1 MTKEFYSN
9 GKLLLSGEY
18 AILDGAEGWAIPT
31 KYGQHLK
38 VNETNTKTLSWRSID
53 ADGTVWFTG
62 SYTLKD
68 FKEIASTNEEI
79 SKNLIHILNEIRKLE
94 PNFLTNIEG
103 CKVQTELTFP
113 RVWGLGTSST
123 LIANL
128 SSWAKVDPY
137 ALLSKTFG
145 GSAYDI
151 ACAQNDGPI
160 IFQLKDK
167 VPIITN
173 IDTTP
178 PFTEALFFIY
188 LNQKKNS
195 REAIAAY
202 RNLKIDKAKLTQN
215 ISELTRKMI
224 SSQNL
229 RDFEELLNTHER
241 RLSRVLQTTPI
252 KEKLFKDYHGSIK
265 SLGAWGGDFILATGN
280 EETPEYFKSKGYSV
294 VLPFSKMIL

>member
-38 VNETNTKTLSWRSID
+38 VNETNTKTLSWLSID

-94 PNFLTNIEG
+94 PNFLTNTEG

-113 RVWGLGTSST
+113 RAWGLGTSST

-137 ALLSKTFG
+137 VLLSKTFG

-178 PFTEALFFIY
+178 PFTEALFFVY

-202 RNLKIDKAKLTQN
+202 RSLKIDKAKLTQD

-252 KEKLFKDYHGSIK
+252 KEKLFKDYQGSIK

>member
-1 MTKEFYSN
+1 
-9 GKLLLSGEY
+9 
-18 AILDGAEGWAIPT
+18 
-31 KYGQHLK
+31 
-38 VNETNTKTLSWRSID
+38 
-53 ADGTVWFTG
+53 
-62 SYTLKD
+62 
-68 FKEIASTNEEI
+68 
-79 SKNLIHILNEIRKLE
+79 
-94 PNFLTNIEG
+94 
-103 CKVQTELTFP
+103 
-113 RVWGLGTSST
+113 

-128 SSWAKVDPY
+128 SSWTKVDPY
-137 ALLSKTFG
+137 TLLSKTFG

-202 RNLKIDKAKLTQN
+202 RSLKSDKAKLTQD

-224 SSQNL
+224 SSKNL
-229 RDFEELLNTHER
+229 RDFEELLNAHER

-252 KEKLFKDYHGSIK
+252 KEKLFKDYQGSIK

>member
-68 FKEIASTNEEI
+68 FKEIASTDEEI
-79 SKNLIHILNEIRKLE
+79 SKNLIYILNEIRKLE
-94 PNFLTNIEG
+94 PNFLTNTEG

-123 LIANL
+123 LISNL
-128 SSWAKVDPY
+128 SSWGKVDPY
-137 ALLSKTFG
+137 TLLSKTFG

-202 RNLKIDKAKLTQN
+202 RSLKSDKAKLTQD

-229 RDFEELLNTHER
+229 RDFEELLNAHER

-252 KEKLFKDYHGSIK
+252 KEKLFKDYQGSIK

>member
-68 FKEIASTNEEI
+68 FKEIGSTNEEI

-94 PNFLTNIEG
+94 PNFLTNTEG

-137 ALLSKTFG
+137 TLLSKTFG

-202 RNLKIDKAKLTQN
+202 QSLKSDKAKLTQD

-224 SSQNL
+224 SSKNL
-229 RDFEELLNTHER
+229 RDFEELLNAHER

-252 KEKLFKDYHGSIK
+252 KEKLFKDYQGSIK